1 MMSKKFYITEQEKL
15 QILKKYNLIKET
27 SVKGKCI
34 SGNCQNGQGIKKY
47 DDGGTYDGDF
57 VNGLREGR
65 GTYTYSWGDIYS
77 GEWKNDQFKGN
88 AFYKS
93 TKGILSGKQTLFD
106 GNWVTIVDASG
117 IESPSP
123 DKTDPNFVVGY
134 DQEYLYKGYYSDT
147 GMNGKG
153 LFRFSLDND
162 ATYTGTFK
170 QTVLNSKI
178 YFKGTDPEGNE
189 IETEDLINY
198 HTNKPVE
205 EPETVTPD
213 HFKIEYTDQLR
224 KNWKGCL
231 SGEYDY
237 LFNGGGEKD
246 YGYQK
251 DIPELGWA
259 KYEGT
264 LDGKQVRVNG
274 CWDKFKLITGEETG
288 DRGDFKGDYYT
299 TNNKGF
305 FEGDESRANKFMYGT
320 LKNSPDYS
328 FYDQDWSYVGY
339 FANGEIDTTEI
350 NSTSAPLTF
359 DAGVVNFGKEV
370 AQIKFSDGNIYAGSF
385 VDGQIDGQGTFVF
398 TSGLKLSGDFQ
409 FNENSENMTYSV
421 TLNDSTVIDDIFQY
435 DGEYVQKNQKNISKD
450 ESIGIL
456 KSGIFKGRTFF
467 NVELSDEKETIE
479 KKGFL
484 PKVFIR
490 ITNLDNNKIFFEQTS
505 DDEGY
510 FNFETV
516 PFGKYSLT
524 SNINGNNEFSLEVS
538 SFDLNSK
545 VKDVNLYLKPSKGWQ
560 NFIKSDLKRLKSED
574 GEGYDI
580 SGIGGTKL
588 SDFTREDIMEY
599 FIDQVYKIVKPDT
612 WLSDIINGRFEQKYG
627 TITTKEMCT
636 TQLKNYAD
644 LIRKIQ
650 SGELDTDMT
659 KKVGAKLRPTKKYI
673 QNCWRTYPKDMEK
686 QKSDFLLVRNPGG
699 DIIDYAIVL
708 ENANK
713 QDIYNKNSMGLKNTI
728 SNVIHGYNE
737 LKKRKIQENQ
747 IIKNR
752 LNFVI
757 NENKV
762 DSLVD
767 LIKEKNILLNNGY
780 DNELVEY
787 NYDKII
793 NKFR

>member
-1 MMSKKFYITEQEKL
+1 MMSKKFYITEQERL
-15 QILKKYNLIKET
+15 QILKKYNLLKEEEKKCEDECLLGNCLNG
-27 SVKGKCI
+27 KGKRQYI
-34 SGNCQNGQGIKKY
+34 SCDIYEGS
-47 DDGGTYDGDF
+47 F
-57 VNGLREGR
+57 VNGLREGN
-65 GTYTYSWGDIYS
+65 GTYNYSNGDVYTGSFKDDKYNGGGIYKAGYGLLSGNKTLYS
-77 GEWKNDQFKGN
+77 G
-88 AFYKS
+88 
-93 TKGILSGKQTLFD
+93 
-106 GNWVTIVDASG
+106 NWTT
-117 IESPSP
+117 
-123 DKTDPNFVVGY
+123 KTDSEGINRPIPDTTDSGFIVGY
-134 DQEYLYKGYYSDT
+134 GEEYTYKGYFSET
-147 GMNGKG
+147 GMDGEG
-153 LFRFSLDND
+153 LFRFVLDND

-170 QTVLNSKI
+170 QTNLKSKI

-189 IETEDLINY
+189 IEIEDLIAY
-198 HTNKPVE
+198 HTKTPVD
-205 EPETVTPD
+205 ETITQD
-213 HFKIEYTDQLR
+213 YFKIEYTDQLR

-237 LFNGGGEKD
+237 LFSGRGEKD

-305 FEGDESRANKFMYGT
+305 FEGDENNANKFMYGT
-320 LKNSPDYS
+320 LKNSPGYN
-328 FYDQDWSYVGY
+328 FYDQDWTYVGN
-339 FANGEIDTTEI
+339 FVNGIIDETPSGIGSTNSGTE
-350 NSTSAPLTF
+350 F
-359 DAGVVNFGKEV
+359 KGKS
-370 AQIKFSDGNIYAGSF
+370 AQIKFSDGNIYEGEF
-385 VDGQIDGQGTFVF
+385 IDGQIDGQGTFVF
-398 TSGLKLSGDFQ
+398 TSGLRLKGDFQ
-409 FNENSENMTYSV
+409 FNEESENMTYIV
-421 TLNDSTVIDDIFQY
+421 TLNDGTVVNDIFKY
-435 DGEYVQKNQKNISKD
+435 ERDYIQKNQKNISKD
-450 ESIGIL
+450 DSIGIL

-467 NVELSDEKETIE
+467 NVALSNEKETIQ
-479 KKGFL
+479 KKDFL
-484 PKVFIR
+484 PNVFIR
-490 ITNLDNNKIFFEQTS
+490 ITNLENNKIFFEQTS

-510 FNFETV
+510 FNFESV
-516 PFGKYSLT
+516 PFGKYSLI
-524 SNINGNNEFSLEVS
+524 SNINGNKEISLEVE
-538 SFDLNSK
+538 SFDLNTK
-545 VKDVNLYLKPSKGWQ
+545 LKDVNLYLKPNERWQ
-560 NFIKSDLKRLKSED
+560 KFINSELKRLKSDEGD
-574 GEGYDI
+574 GYNI
-580 SGIGGTKL
+580 SVIGTTKL

-599 FIDQVYKIVKPDT
+599 FIDQVYEIIKPDT

-650 SGELDTDMT
+650 SGELDADMT

-762 DSLVD
+762 DSLVG
-767 LIKEKNILLNNGY
+767 LIKEKNILLKNGY

>member
-1 MMSKKFYITEQEKL
+1 MMSKKFHITEQERL
-15 QILKKYNLIKET
+15 QILKKYNLLKET
-27 SVKGKCI
+27 TSNGKCL
-34 SGNCQNGQGIKKY
+34 SGNCQNGKGKFEY
-47 DDGGTYDGDF
+47 DNKNVYEGDFLNGNKHGNGALTYADGD
-57 VNGLREGR
+57 V
-65 GTYTYSWGDIYS
+65 YS
-77 GEWKNDQFKGN
+77 GEWKDDKFNGSGI
-88 AFYKS
+88 YKS
-93 TKGILSGKQTLFD
+93 EKSTLSGTKTIYS
-106 GNWVTIVDASG
+106 GNWNS
-117 IESPSP
+117 
-123 DKTDPNFVVGY
+123 KTDSNGLNLPIPDTSDPDFIVAY
-134 DQEYLYKGYYSDT
+134 DADYTYKGYFSEN
-147 GMNGKG
+147 GMNGNG
-153 LFRFSLDND
+153 YFIFVLDND

-170 QTVLNSKI
+170 QSNLKSKI

-189 IETEDLINY
+189 IETEDLIAY
-198 HTNKPVE
+198 HTKTPTE
-205 EPETVTPD
+205 ETITQD
-213 HFKIEYTDQLR
+213 YIKIQYTDRLR

-237 LFNGGGEKD
+237 LFSGRGEKD

-339 FANGEIDTTEI
+339 FVNGEIDTTEI
-350 NSTSAPLTF
+350 DSTSVPLS
-359 DAGVVNFGKEV
+359 FGMGTVTIGDEL
-370 AQIKFSDGNIYAGSF
+370 AQIKFSDGNIYAGEF
-385 VDGQIDGQGTFVF
+385 VDGQIDGKGTFVF
-398 TSGLKLSGDFQ
+398 TSGLRLSGDFQ
-409 FNENSENMTYSV
+409 LNEESENMTYIV
-421 TLNDSTVIDDIFQY
+421 TLKDGTVINDIFKY
-435 DGEYVQKNQKNISKD
+435 DRDYIQKNQKNISKD
-450 ESIGIL
+450 DSIGIL
-456 KSGIFKGRTFF
+456 KSGILKGRTFF
-467 NVELSDEKETIE
+467 NVTLSNEKETIQ
-479 KKGFL
+479 KKDFL
-484 PKVFIR
+484 PNVFIR
-490 ITNLDNNKIFFEQTS
+490 ITNLENNKIFFEQTS
-505 DDEGY
+505 NDEGY
-510 FNFETV
+510 FNFESV
-516 PFGKYSLT
+516 PFGKYSLI
-524 SNINGNNEFSLEVS
+524 SNINGNKEISLEVE
-538 SFDLNSK
+538 SFDLNTK
-545 VKDVNLYLKPSKGWQ
+545 VKDVNLYLKPNEGWQ
-560 NFIKSDLKRLKSED
+560 KFINSELKRLKNEE
-574 GEGYDI
+574 GEGYNV
-580 SGIGGTKL
+580 STFGATKL

-599 FIDQVYKIVKPDT
+599 FIDQIYKMFKPDT
-612 WLSDIINGRFEQKYG
+612 WISDIVNGRFEQKYG
-627 TITTKEMCT
+627 TITTKEMCA

-747 IIKNR
+747 IINNR

-767 LIKEKNILLNNGY
+767 LIKEKNILLKNGY

>member
-1 MMSKKFYITEQEKL
+1 MMSKKFYITEQERL

-27 SVKGKCI
+27 AAKGKCI

-47 DDGGTYDGDF
+47 DDGSTYDGDF

-65 GTYTYSWGDIYS
+65 GTYTYSSGDIYS

-93 TKGILSGKQTLFD
+93 TKATLSGKQTLYD
-106 GNWVTIVDASG
+106 GNWVTVIDENG
-117 IESPSP
+117 FEGPRP

-134 DQEYLYKGYYSDT
+134 DQEYVYKGYYSDT
-147 GMNGKG
+147 GMNGEG

-170 QTVLNSKI
+170 QTSLNSKI
-178 YFKGTDPEGNE
+178 YFKGTDPQGTE
-189 IETEDLINY
+189 IETEDLIAY
-198 HTNKPVE
+198 HTKTPVE
-205 EPETVTPD
+205 EPEVVTEVPD
-213 HFKIEYTDQLR
+213 YFKIEYTDQLR
-224 KNWKGCL
+224 KNWEGCR
-231 SGEYDY
+231 GTVYEYM
-237 LFNGGGEKD
+237 FNGKGEKD

-259 KYEGT
+259 KYEG
-264 LDGKQVRVNG
+264 LLNGKQVRVNG
-274 CWDKFKLITGEETG
+274 CWDKFKLLTGEETG
-288 DRGDFKGDYYT
+288 ERGDFKGEYYT
-299 TNNKGF
+299 TNNEGF
-305 FEGDESRANKFMYGT
+305 FEGDENNANKFMYGT
-320 LKNSPDYS
+320 LKNSPDYT
-328 FYDQDWSYVGY
+328 FYDQDWTYVGN
-339 FANGEIDTTEI
+339 FVNGIIDETPSGIGSTNTGTE
-350 NSTSAPLTF
+350 LK
-359 DAGVVNFGKEV
+359 GKSS
-370 AQIKFSDGNIYAGSF
+370 QIIFSDGNIYDGDF
-385 VDGQIDGQGTFVF
+385 TNGQIDGQGTFVF
-398 TSGLKLSGDFQ
+398 TSGLRLKGNFK
-409 FNENSENMTYSV
+409 FNENSENMTYMV
-421 TLNDSTVIDDIFQY
+421 TLDDGTVIDDIFQY
-435 DGEYVQKNQKNISKD
+435 DREYVQKNQKNLSKD

-467 NVELSDEKETIE
+467 KIDFSDEKETVQ
-479 KKGFL
+479 KKDFL
-484 PKVFIR
+484 PKIFIR

-505 DDEGY
+505 DDDGY
-510 FNFETV
+510 FNFESV
-516 PFGKYSLT
+516 PFGKYSLIA
-524 SNINGNNEFSLEVS
+524 NINGNSEFSLDVA
-538 SFDLNSK
+538 SFDMNTK
-545 VKDVNLYLKPSKGWQ
+545 VKDVNLFLKPSNGWQ
-560 NFIKSDLKRLKSED
+560 KFINSELKKLKSEE
-574 GEGYDI
+574 GEGYEI
-580 SGIGGTKL
+580 NPIGTTKL

-599 FIDQVYKIVKPDT
+599 FINQVYRIIKPDT

-627 TITTKEMCT
+627 TITTKEMCV
-636 TQLKNYAD
+636 TQLNNYAD

-650 SGELDTDMT
+650 KGELDTDMT

-699 DIIDYAIVL
+699 DILDYAIVL
-708 ENANK
+708 ENTNK

-747 IIKNR
+747 IINNR

-757 NENKV
+757 NENKI

-767 LIKEKNILLNNGY
+767 LIKEKNILLKNGY
-780 DNELVEY
+780 DDDLVEY
-787 NYDKII
+787 NYNKIL

>member
-1 MMSKKFYITEQEKL
+1 MSKKFYITEQERL
-15 QILKKYNLIKET
+15 HILKKYNLLKEVT
-27 SVKGKCI
+27 DKGKCI
-34 SGNCQNGQGIKKY
+34 DGNCQNGKGKVKY
-47 DDGGTYDGDF
+47 SDNTTYEGSF
-57 VNGLREGR
+57 VNGLKDGN
-65 GTYTYSWGDIYS
+65 GVYTYLDGDVYS
-77 GEWKNDQFKGN
+77 GGFKNDKFQGS
-88 AFYKS
+88 AFYRDTYGS
-93 TKGILSGKQTLFD
+93 LSGDQTLYS
-106 GNWVTIVDASG
+106 GNWTT
-117 IESPSP
+117 
-123 DKTDPNFVVGY
+123 KTDSEGIDRPIPDTTDSDFVVGY
-134 DQEYLYKGYYSDT
+134 GEEYTYKGYFSEN
-147 GMNGKG
+147 GMNGQG
-153 LFRFSLDND
+153 LFRFVLDND

-170 QTVLNSKI
+170 QTNLESKI

-189 IETEDLINY
+189 IETEDLIAY
-198 HTNKPVE
+198 HTKTPVE

-560 NFIKSDLKRLKSED
+560 NFIKSDLKRLKSDEGD
-574 GEGYDI
+574 GYNI
-580 SGIGGTKL
+580 SVIGTTKL

-599 FIDQVYKIVKPDT
+599 FIDQVYEIIKPDT

>member
-1 MMSKKFYITEQEKL
+1 MMSKKFHITEQERL
-15 QILKKYNLIKET
+15 QILKKYNLLKEEEKKCEDKCLLGNCLNG
-27 SVKGKCI
+27 KGKRQYI
-34 SGNCQNGQGIKKY
+34 NCDIYEGS
-47 DDGGTYDGDF
+47 F
-57 VNGLREGR
+57 VNGLREGN
-65 GTYTYSWGDIYS
+65 GTYIYS
-77 GEWKNDQFKGN
+77 NGDGYTGSFKDDKYNGGGI
-88 AFYKS
+88 YKA
-93 TKGILSGKQTLFD
+93 GYGLLSGNKTLYS
-106 GNWVTIVDASG
+106 GNWTT
-117 IESPSP
+117 
-123 DKTDPNFVVGY
+123 KTDSEGINRPIPDTTDSGFIVGY
-134 DQEYLYKGYYSDT
+134 GEEYTYKGYFSET
-147 GMNGKG
+147 GMDGEG
-153 LFRFSLDND
+153 LFRFVLDND

-170 QTVLNSKI
+170 QTNLKSKI

-189 IETEDLINY
+189 IETEDLIAY
-198 HTNKPVE
+198 HTKTPVD
-205 EPETVTPD
+205 ETITQD
-213 HFKIEYTDQLR
+213 YFKIEYTDQLR

-237 LFNGGGEKD
+237 LFSGRGEKD

-305 FEGDESRANKFMYGT
+305 FEGDENNANKFMYGT
-320 LKNSPDYS
+320 LKNSPGYN
-328 FYDQDWSYVGY
+328 FYDQDWTYVGN
-339 FANGEIDTTEI
+339 FVNGIIDETPSGIGSTNSGTE
-350 NSTSAPLTF
+350 F
-359 DAGVVNFGKEV
+359 KGKS
-370 AQIKFSDGNIYAGSF
+370 AQIKFSDGNIYEGEF

-398 TSGLKLSGDFQ
+398 TSGLRLKGDFQ
-409 FNENSENMTYSV
+409 FNEESENMTYIV
-421 TLNDSTVIDDIFQY
+421 TLNDGTVVNDIFKY
-435 DGEYVQKNQKNISKD
+435 ERDYIQKNQKNISKD

-467 NVELSDEKETIE
+467 NVALSNEKETIQ
-479 KKGFL
+479 KKDFL
-484 PKVFIR
+484 PNVFIR
-490 ITNLDNNKIFFEQTS
+490 ITNLENNKIFFEQTS

-510 FNFETV
+510 FNFESV
-516 PFGKYSLT
+516 PFGKYSLI
-524 SNINGNNEFSLEVS
+524 SNINGNKEISLEVE
-538 SFDLNSK
+538 SFDLNTK
-545 VKDVNLYLKPSKGWQ
+545 LKDVNLYLKPNERWQ
-560 NFIKSDLKRLKSED
+560 KFINSELKRLKSDEGD
-574 GEGYDI
+574 GYNI
-580 SGIGGTKL
+580 SVIGTTKL

-599 FIDQVYKIVKPDT
+599 FIDQIYKMFKPDT
-612 WLSDIINGRFEQKYG
+612 WISDIVNGRFEQKYG
-627 TITTKEMCT
+627 TITTKEMCV

-747 IIKNR
+747 IINNR

-767 LIKEKNILLNNGY
+767 LIKEKNILLKNGY